1 MRPPIDQ
8 RAHAM
13 IAAEIAL
20 ALGCAHRSSGWWRCR
35 CPVHR
40 GRGPTLALRDGDR
53 GLIAVC
59 HAGCSRPD
67 IFAELRRQGL
77 IERQFSILPPSPMKR
92 RANSDDDRTRRIE
105 SARRIW
111 DWTNNANGSAV
122 AAYLADAIAAV
133 NRHRTLP
140 PDRRPKL
147 TPMGK
152 AWTAALAAAELVG
165 LRSRGERGQ

>member
-122 AAYLADAIAAV
+122 AAYLAGRGIGIDPPPSLRCTVAA
-133 NRHRTLP
+133 P
-140 PDRRPKL
+140 
-147 TPMGK
+147 
-152 AWTAALAAAELVG
+152 
-165 LRSRGERGQ
+165 S